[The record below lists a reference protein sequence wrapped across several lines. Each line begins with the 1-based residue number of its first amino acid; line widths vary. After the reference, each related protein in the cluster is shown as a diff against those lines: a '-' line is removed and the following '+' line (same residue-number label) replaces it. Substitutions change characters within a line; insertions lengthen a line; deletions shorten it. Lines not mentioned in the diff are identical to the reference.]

1 MQHSPPIVKPEL
13 TKREI
18 RLLLRAIDGPSCV
31 SPKLA
36 AIYEKLQKM
45 LRYDEDERNA
55 SYEPFPEQ

>member
-1 MQHSPPIVKPEL
+1 MKPEL

-18 RLLLRAIDGPSCV
+18 RLLLKAIDGPSCV

-55 SYEPFPEQ
+55 SYEPFREQ